1 MRVGKAYLAGHTDTL
16 GAAVQHFATHSEL
29 GYNSSLLLFVPSV
42 PTKDTVALL
51 SLLREL

>member
-1 MRVGKAYLAGHTDTL
+1 MQAGRAYRAEHTDTP
-16 GAAVQHFATHSEL
+16 GAAVQRFATHSEL

-42 PTKDTVALL
+42 STKDTAAPL